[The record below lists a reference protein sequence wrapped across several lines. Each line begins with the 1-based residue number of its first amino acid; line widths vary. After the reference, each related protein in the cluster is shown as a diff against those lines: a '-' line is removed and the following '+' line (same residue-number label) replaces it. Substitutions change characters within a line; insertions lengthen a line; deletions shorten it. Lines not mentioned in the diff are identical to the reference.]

1 MIKPHSQDEN
11 SISKEEYDNL
21 NKKYQELFEQYEKLE
36 RRFNLVMKQSD
47 RQFSKKMVQISLHE
61 KEKRRS
67 ELIFKQSD
75 SQGKTLL
82 DKTYT
87 LEEQL
92 MLELEYQK
100 ELLQEISQTQK
111 EVVLTMGAIGE
122 SRSQETGNHV
132 VRVAEYSKLLGL
144 YSGIGQEEAELLKEA
159 SPMHDIGKIAIPDMI
174 LHKPGSLDAKEWKIM
189 QTHAE
194 LGYEMLK
201 HSQRPILKAA
211 ATVAIEHHEK
221 WDGSGYPKGLKGE
234 QIHIFGRITA
244 LADVFDALS
253 ADRCYKKAWKDEEI
267 FDFFK
272 REKGKHFDPNLV
284 DIFFK
289 HMNEFLAIREKF
301 KDI

>member
-174 LHKPGSLDAKEWKIM
+174 LHKPGSLDAHEWKIM